1 LPQLNPAGIIPIGP
15 ELDFWEPHDREGL
28 GG

>member
-1 LPQLNPAGIIPIGP
+1 LNPAGIIPIGP
-15 ELDFWEPHDREGL
+15 ELDFWEPHGRERV